1 METCLNPYTVSVL
14 QNKNVK
20 IFYCPLF
27 MNRRLWNAASDVQRA
42 YPICHQSV
50 IRLYKLFFA
59 PVCPM
64 LTSHPHSS
72 RHFASMFF
80 QMCPAKASARQEIN
94 EHDGMAVYGWGIITC
109 S

>member
-1 METCLNPYTVSVL
+1 MPNQTYREHIPFVC
-14 QNKNVK
+14 
-20 IFYCPLF
+20 
-27 MNRRLWNAASDVQRA
+27 NRSSDC
-42 YPICHQSV
+42 INC
-50 IRLYKLFFA
+50 FFA

-94 EHDGMAVYGWGIITC
+94 EHDGMAVYGWGIMTC